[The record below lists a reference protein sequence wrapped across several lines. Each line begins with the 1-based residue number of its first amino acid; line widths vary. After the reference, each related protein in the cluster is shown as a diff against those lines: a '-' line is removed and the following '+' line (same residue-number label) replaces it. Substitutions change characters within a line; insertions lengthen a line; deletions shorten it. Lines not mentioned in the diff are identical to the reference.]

1 MTDKSYAY
9 LRTQD
14 APVLPAPASESGL
27 MGWLWRNMFSSMTQF
42 NSFGNSVKSLLMIAL
57 TLILLYVSI
66 TVIFGL
72 IDFSFISAIWS
83 DPEGIKRLACAT
95 AEQGGTAT
103 GTVGAC
109 WPYIAAKSKIIVY
122 GAFPGDCLLYTSP
135 SPRDS

>member
-57 TLILLYVSI
+57 TPVSYTHLTLPTILLV
-66 TVIFGL
+66 
-72 IDFSFISAIWS
+72 
-83 DPEGIKRLACAT
+83 
-95 AEQGGTAT
+95 
-103 GTVGAC
+103 
-109 WPYIAAKSKIIVY
+109 
-122 GAFPGDCLLYTSP
+122 
-135 SPRDS
+135 